1 MRNTATNRR
10 NIVLVGPMGSGKSHV
25 GRLLAARLG
34 LAFVDVDARI
44 EADAGMPI
52 PAIFAGEG
60 EAGFRERERVALA
73 DVLAQDAQVIA
84 TGGGAVLADAN
95 RAAMRDGARVV
106 YLQVDRDTQLARL
119 AGDTARPLLQG
130 QDHAQRLAQLQ
141 AQREPLYRST
151 AHFTLDASKLAPE
164 QAAEAIEQLLAST
177 EVSPA

>member
-34 LAFVDVDARI
+34 LAFVAVDARI

-84 TGGGAVLADAN
+84 TGGGAVLVSN
-95 RAAMRDGARVV
+95 
-106 YLQVDRDTQLARL
+106 
-119 AGDTARPLLQG
+119 
-130 QDHAQRLAQLQ
+130 
-141 AQREPLYRST
+141 
-151 AHFTLDASKLAPE
+151 APMALPSE
-164 QAAEAIEQLLAST
+164 RT
-177 EVSPA
+177 TV